1 MSKEAKHEGDAKT
14 ALGADPGPAAGQDLA
29 ETWEKA
35 EVLRELKLIL
45 ASEAFRPSN
54 RSQEFLSLVVNY
66 KLENNAE
73 PLKERAIGATIFRRS
88 ADYDTGADSVVRVQ
102 AGEVRRRLQLYYQA
116 PPAAARIRID
126 LPVGSYTPVF
136 STLKQVPAPLQ
147 APAVTPPMEVPPETQ
162 ALEPP
167 PAAAPSLPKQA
178 TAHPKRR
185 ILWLAAAMV
194 LVLASGFTAWTV
206 FGKRSDLDRFW
217 APLLTPGRPVVI
229 YLPKLLAF
237 RGSDALYKRTEKT
250 PGEFASSFDRLNR
263 PPNLAPDDPIRFG
276 DIFIDNDRGP
286 GIGDIKAS
294 IHLSRYLESRHVD
307 SDVRIGNEFTFED
320 LRTSPSVLI
329 GAFSNRWT
337 LQITKGLHYS
347 FEDAGSHTEIHEN
360 GGKGQSWVAEW
371 DNAGNT
377 VADYGLVTR
386 ILNPKTGQFTI
397 IVAGLGSNGSDA
409 ASEIVSNP
417 DLFAKAIAG
426 LPSDW
431 SKKNIQIVV
440 KASVTDSINGP
451 PLVLGSYIW

>member
-1 MSKEAKHEGDAKT
+1 MSRDARQ
-14 ALGADPGPAAGQDLA
+14 LDEPAGQRQALQAYPPEDSFA
-29 ETWEKA
+29 QDEI
-35 EVLRELKLIL
+35 LRELKLIL

-66 KLENNAE
+66 RLDGAAE
-73 PLKERAIGATIFRRS
+73 PLKERAIGFKIFHRS
-88 ADYDTGADSVVRVQ
+88 ADYDTGADSVVRVL

-116 PPAAARIRID
+116 PPVAARIRID

-136 STLKQVPAPLQ
+136 SALKHAPAPPPAPVPAPL
-147 APAVTPPMEVPPETQ
+147 PEVSQESSD
-162 ALEPP
+162 AEPQS
-167 PAAAPSLPKQA
+167 AGSQSLPKSA
-178 TAHPKRR
+178 TVRPRR
-185 ILWLAAAMV
+185 RTLWLVAAFI
-194 LVLASGFTAWTV
+194 LLLASGFTAWTV
-206 FGKRSDLDRFW
+206 FGKRTDLERFW
-217 APLLTPGRPVVI
+217 APMITPGRPVVI

-250 PGEFASSFDRLNR
+250 PGEFAAAFDRLNR
-263 PPNLAPDDPIRFG
+263 PPNLGPNDTIRFG
-276 DIFIDNDRGP
+276 EIFIDTDRGP

-337 LQITKGLHYS
+337 LQTTKGLHYS
-347 FEDAGSHTEIHEN
+347 FEDVGSHTEIREN
-360 GGKGQSWVAEW
+360 GGKGQKWIAEW
-371 DNAGNT
+371 DNGGNT